1 MSEKVYLVGKVVSA
15 SNARFSLACRLLESE
30 VPTFGALVKAESEHG
45 VVILGLVRDVLL
57 LDDPLIRQVAVLAE
71 ERPEL
76 VADQHQRLLPIE
88 VHVQVVGHRCGEQ
101 WCHWLPPPPPMTLA
115 RILTCTSEELR
126 SFSERFD
133 YFRLVLESRDML
145 GDELLATHLRSA
157 GAARDGQSGYDFL
170 VDAGR
175 ELARLLPMDLP
186 RLDAI
191 LRRIR
196 P

>member
-1 MSEKVYLVGKVVSA
+1 MSEEVFQVGKVISA
-15 SNARFSLACRLLESE
+15 SNARFAVACRLLGSQ
-30 VPTFGALVKAESEHG
+30 VPTFGSLVKAESEHG
-45 VVILGLVRDVLL
+45 IVILGLIRDVQL
-57 LDDPLIRQVAVLAE
+57 LDDPLIRQIAVLSE

-88 VHVQVVGHRCGEQ
+88 VHVQVAGHRCGER
-101 WCHWLPPPPPMTLA
+101 WCHWLPPQPPMTLA
-115 RILTCTSEELR
+115 RIVTCTTGELC

-133 YFRLVLESRDML
+133 YFRLVLESRELL
-145 GDELLATHLRSA
+145 GDELLATHLRFA
-157 GAARDGQSGYDFL
+157 GAARGGQAEHDYL

-175 ELARLLPMDLP
+175 ELARLLALDLP

>member
-1 MSEKVYLVGKVVSA
+1 LSEEVFQVGKVISA
-15 SNARFSLACRLLESE
+15 SNARFAVACRLLESQ
-30 VPTFGALVKAESEHG
+30 VPTFGSLVKAESEQG
-45 VVILGLVRDVLL
+45 IVILGLVRDVQL
-57 LDDPLIRQVAVLAE
+57 LDDPLIRQVAVLSQ

-88 VHVQVVGHRCGEQ
+88 VQVQVVGHRGGDR
-101 WCHWLPPPPPMTLA
+101 WCHWLPPQPPMTLA
-115 RILTCTSEELR
+115 SIVTCTNEELC

-133 YFRLVLESRDML
+133 YFRLVLESRDLL
-145 GDELLATHLRSA
+145 GDELLATHLRFA
-157 GAARDGQSGYDFL
+157 GAARDDRAGYDYL

-175 ELARLLPMDLP
+175 ELARLLAMDLP